1 MLIKLILSISFAE
14 ESDLGWDQTI
24 KARYKGNTRVFDIEI
39 SGKHYR
45 TNSSNIISVYDE
57 DRIFNSGSRIFKAFD
72 VKDRAKKNP
81 LIIKDHWFID
91 FYNSEDDIQKMILE
105 DIIDPDER
113 EIFKRS
119 TLTVV
124 ASSRVQVGGRDDHT
138 RDTILHGLSP
148 TQAYEIFPPNN
159 SEEKKGGVNLLKEY
173 KFWREACALP
183 STSSLQ
189 FAEMKV
195 FGILFHRYHH
205 RVIYKEVAIPFHRLR
220 NLEDMVL
227 VLSHSVEGMY
237 NNHLGFWYLIL
248 FFSPSSYT

>member
-1 MLIKLILSISFAE
+1 MKSGYE
-14 ESDLGWDQTI
+14 
-24 KARYKGNTRVFDIEI
+24 GNDRVFDFEVSGRHFKTSESDMI
-39 SGKHYR
+39 SIYN
-45 TNSSNIISVYDE
+45 NSH
-57 DRIFNSGSRIFKAFD
+57 IFSKGSRIFKAFD
-72 VKDRAKKNP
+72 VEDKDKKHP
-81 LIIKDHWFID
+81 LILKDHWYYD
-91 FYNSEDDIQKMILE
+91 FNDSEADIQKMILE

-205 RVIYKEVAIPFHRLR
+205 RVVYKEVAIPFHRLR

-227 VLSHSVEGMY
+227 VLSQSVEGMY
-237 NNHLGFWYLIL
+237 NNHLGF
-248 FFSPSSYT
+248 

>member
-1 MLIKLILSISFAE
+1 MKSGYE
-14 ESDLGWDQTI
+14 
-24 KARYKGNTRVFDIEI
+24 GNDRVFDFEVSGRHFKTSESDMI
-39 SGKHYR
+39 SIYN
-45 TNSSNIISVYDE
+45 NSH
-57 DRIFNSGSRIFKAFD
+57 IFSKGSRIFKAFD
-72 VKDRAKKNP
+72 VEDKDKKHP
-81 LIIKDHWFID
+81 LILKDHWYYD
-91 FYNSEDDIQKMILE
+91 FNDSEADIQKMILE

-119 TLTVV
+119 TMTVV
-124 ASSRVQVGGRDDHT
+124 ASGRVQVGGRDDHT

-159 SEEKKGGVNLLKEY
+159 SEEKKSGVNLLKEY

-189 FAEMKV
+189 FAQMKV

-205 RVIYKEVAIPFHRLR
+205 RVVYKEVAIPFYRLR

-227 VLSHSVEGMY
+227 VLSHSVEGMC
-237 NNHLGFWYLIL
+237 NTHLKF
-248 FFSPSSYT
+248 